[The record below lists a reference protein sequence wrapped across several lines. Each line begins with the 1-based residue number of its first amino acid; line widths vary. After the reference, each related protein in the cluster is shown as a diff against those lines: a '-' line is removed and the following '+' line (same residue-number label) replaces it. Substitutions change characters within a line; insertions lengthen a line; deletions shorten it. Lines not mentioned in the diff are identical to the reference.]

1 MGHSAHVTNVRWSHD
16 FQWVLSTGGA
26 DHSVFQWRF
35 IPEGV
40 SNGLLETAPQG
51 KDSNNFSTSVY
62 FSIKVSKNVVTSL
75 LEVKSYSNFRKFI
88 PIINFKVK
96 KKKNRKNFRD
106 NYGSFG

>member
-1 MGHSAHVTNVRWSHD
+1 MFSGAKFRKYVGHSAHVTNVRWSHD

-51 KDSNNFSTSVY
+51 KTNYTFSAFFVN
-62 FSIKVSKNVVTSL
+62 K
-75 LEVKSYSNFRKFI
+75 
-88 PIINFKVK
+88 NFKECLNISSGDK
-96 KKKNRKNFRD
+96 DLKQF
-106 NYGSFG
+106 

>member
-1 MGHSAHVTNVRWSHD
+1 MKRNWIFNPWILLFFSSTNLLKNIFSGAKFRKYVGHSAHVTNVRWSHD

-51 KDSNNFSTSVY
+51 KNQ
-62 FSIKVSKNVVTSL
+62 L
-75 LEVKSYSNFRKFI
+75 
-88 PIINFKVK
+88 
-96 KKKNRKNFRD
+96 
-106 NYGSFG
+106 